1 VEKGLTTMQAL
12 LVDHVAIVVKDIAA
26 SLPFYRDTLGLSF
39 EGIESNEPYKV
50 DIAFL
55 RCGETLVEL
64 LQPTG
69 EGAFKNILDTK
80 GEGFQHV
87 AFRVNNVSEGLAV
100 MKEKGVPLVDES
112 PKPGGG
118 GATIAFLDAAAANN
132 VSIELIER

>member
-1 VEKGLTTMQAL
+1 MKTL
-12 LVDHVAIVVKDIAA
+12 LVDHIGILVKDIPA

-39 EGIESNEPYKV
+39 EGIENNEAYKV

-69 EGAFKNILDTK
+69 EGSFKDTLETK

-87 AFRVNNVSEGLAV
+87 AFRVDDVAEGLKE
-100 MKEKGVPLVDES
+100 MKEKGIPLVDEQ
-112 PKPGGG
+112 PKAGGG
-118 GATIAFLDAAAANN
+118 GALVAFLKAVAGNN